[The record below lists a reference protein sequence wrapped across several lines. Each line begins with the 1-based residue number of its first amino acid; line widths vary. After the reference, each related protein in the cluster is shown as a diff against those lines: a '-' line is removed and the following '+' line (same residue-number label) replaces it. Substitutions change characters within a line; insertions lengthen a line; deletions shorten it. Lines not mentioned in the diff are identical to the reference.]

1 MSDAP
6 HSLLP
11 ADVHEPYIGLKPY
24 TEAERDRF
32 FGRERDAQLL
42 INKLFSHPL
51 TLLYAPSG
59 VGKTSLLRALVI
71 PELRAEE
78 AQVVYFD
85 KWNTPD
91 PCDAVAQAIA
101 GSPPTAFKARPA
113 PCCARRF
120 DQGGF
125 ARAGIT
131 DNVKPTALR
140 IAPLQQRPGE

>member
-11 ADVHEPYIGLKPY
+11 ADIHEPYIGLKPY

-59 VGKTSLLRALVI
+59 VGKTSLLRALVMLNFHKDMI
-71 PELRAEE
+71 GPADYRHVAAVLID
-78 AQVVYFD
+78 QVVTYLM
-85 KWNTPD
+85 KEPTP
-91 PCDAVAQAIA
+91 
-101 GSPPTAFKARPA
+101 
-113 PCCARRF
+113 
-120 DQGGF
+120 
-125 ARAGIT
+125 
-131 DNVKPTALR
+131 
-140 IAPLQQRPGE
+140 